1 MILFKIININ
11 FYYIMS
17 FNNNFEYLHYLNKN
31 ILHYDEL
38 NIENIEYSPFKSTNI
53 KNKVK
58 NISESYYSNI
68 YHFTDIDEKRENL
81 KFTTD
86 YIKIKQLDKYIT
98 FDLKENTKL
107 CNFIEK
113 IENKVKKD
121 IKNVINISHIQFD
134 DLEDNQLHN
143 PPTDIQTLTENSVN
157 YNENLSQYKFYKNQS
172 ILFNKDL
179 KCKVGNLEDL
189 FVYDYNFN
197 LIDNPNRIQEL
208 IYKNINVKANLTC
221 VGLWIY
227 KKQYGLTWLCSQ
239 IQFNKNGLYVPK
251 FISDIEE
258 SENENE

>member
-1 MILFKIININ
+1 MN
-11 FYYIMS
+11 
-17 FNNNFEYLHYLNKN
+17 FNNNSNYEYLHYLNKN

-53 KNKVK
+53 KNNSK
-58 NISESYYSNI
+58 NILSSYYSNI

-86 YIKIKQLDKYIT
+86 YIKIKKLDKNEKNIYYIT
-98 FDLKENTKL
+98 FDLSNNSKL
-107 CNFIEK
+107 CEFIEK

-121 IKNVINISHIQFD
+121 IKNVINISHIQLD
-134 DLEDNQLHN
+134 NVEENQLYN
-143 PPTDIQTLTENSVN
+143 PPTDIHTLTENSVLN
-157 YNENLSQYKFYKNQS
+157 EENLSQYKFYQNQS

-179 KCKVGNLEDL
+179 KCKIGNLEDL

-208 IYKNINVKANLTC
+208 IDKNVYVKANLTC

-239 IQFNKNGLYVPK
+239 IQFNKNVVYVPK

-258 SENENE
+258 ESENENE

>member
-1 MILFKIININ
+1 MT
-11 FYYIMS
+11 
-17 FNNNFEYLHYLNKN
+17 FNRNNQANYEYLHYLNKN

-38 NIENIEYSPFKSTNI
+38 NIENIEYSPFKSNNV
-53 KNKVK
+53 KSNVK
-58 NISESYYSNI
+58 NISASYYSNI

-86 YIKIKQLDKYIT
+86 YIKIKKLDKNDKDIYYIT
-98 FDLKENTKL
+98 FDLNDNTKL
-107 CNFIEK
+107 CSFIEN

-121 IKNVINISHIQFD
+121 IKNVINISHIQSEIID
-134 DLEDNQLHN
+134 DNQLHN
-143 PPTDIQTLTENSVN
+143 PPTDIQTLTENSVM
-157 YNENLSQYKFYKNQS
+157 NEETLSQYTFYKNQS
-172 ILFNKDL
+172 ILYNKDL

-189 FVYDYNFN
+189 FVYDYNLN

-208 IYKNINVKANLTC
+208 INKNIYVRANLTC

-239 IQFNKNGLYVPK
+239 IQFNKNGMYVPK